1 MHLSILLSISIW
13 IVSYFCYEAGCC
25 AHFSWGLLM
34 HMAEIEAYL
43 QGMYLEME
51 LLEPRVP
58 GILRGMIRKNLSDE
72 V

>member
-1 MHLSILLSISIW
+1 
-13 IVSYFCYEAGCC
+13 
-25 AHFSWGLLM
+25 M

-43 QGMYLEME
+43 QFMYLEMG

-58 GILRGMIRKNLSDE
+58 GILHGMIRKDLSDE